1 MKEVLPVVI
10 GCSVGIV
17 LCIVYLVV
25 LIVKGLRP
33 KRGKRRVECFDFDE
47 NTLTIDL
54 KKSKKQ

>member
-17 LCIVYLVV
+17 VCIAYLVV
-25 LIVKGLRP
+25 LIVKGLHP

>member
-17 LCIVYLVV
+17 LCVVYLVI
-25 LIVKGLRP
+25 LIVRGLRP
-33 KRGKRRVECFDFDE
+33 KCGKRRVESFDFDE

-54 KKSKKQ
+54 KKSKK

>member
-17 LCIVYLVV
+17 LCIVYLVI
-25 LIVKGLRP
+25 LIVRGLRP
-33 KRGKRRVECFDFDE
+33 KYGKRRVESFDFDE

-54 KKSKKQ
+54 KKSKK